1 MNEFKIKNGLIVQGP
16 MTATFAYTTASW
28 AESASHLPNKQ
39 YTITASRADTA
50 SYLVPANNYS
60 ASKIHLGGGVVIEDY
75 DLAGGQ
81 LGVPGLHVGTAN
93 LNINDK
99 ATIWSSGQADFIG
112 VTSSLHGT
120 ASWADNASHARTAS
134 YLPVNTYK
142 ITSSWAETASQAR
155 TASYIKASDIDG
167 LVEAT
172 IETASYAHTASNLTS
187 EAWIDGRGIS
197 EGALLH
203 IARGTEWPEAMLIG
217 SDKGLVIAP
226 EEGTDGLS
234 VILAANL
241 MPSGSRDIG
250 DVSDPWNEI
259 YANKFIGTASQAETA
274 SYLPVGEY
282 AITSSWAHTASYA
295 LFCASAAYASFA
307 TESITASYLKPGKY
321 EVTVSL
327 ADTASYLDATAS
339 QAKTASY
346 LPNARYIITASLAD
360 TASYLPKA
368 TYEVTSSWAVEAR
381 TASYLNPSNNYT
393 ASKMRLTSE
402 LNVNGN
408 ATILSTGQA
417 TFTGVTSSLRG
428 TASWADNASHA
439 RTASY
444 LPVNTYKITSSW
456 AETASLLDGL
466 NIQNAG
472 ITLNTT
478 KTPTVVMEMDTG
490 SYLAAFFDYACA
502 SASNIRA
509 GTIFGSWV
517 GGNVTYAEVS
527 NIDIG
532 NTEQITMSV
541 TINGAKVQLKSEAYS
556 TTPWTIKALGRYI

>member
-60 ASKIHLGGGVVIEDY
+60 ASKIHLGSGVVIEDY
-75 DLAGGQ
+75 DLVGGQ

-112 VTSSLHGT
+112 VTSSLH
-120 ASWADNASHARTAS
+120 
-134 YLPVNTYK
+134 
-142 ITSSWAETASQAR
+142 
-155 TASYIKASDIDG
+155 
-167 LVEAT
+167 
-172 IETASYAHTASNLTS
+172 
-187 EAWIDGRGIS
+187 
-197 EGALLH
+197 
-203 IARGTEWPEAMLIG
+203 
-217 SDKGLVIAP
+217 
-226 EEGTDGLS
+226 
-234 VILAANL
+234 
-241 MPSGSRDIG
+241 
-250 DVSDPWNEI
+250 
-259 YANKFIGTASQAETA
+259 
-274 SYLPVGEY
+274 
-282 AITSSWAHTASYA
+282 
-295 LFCASAAYASFA
+295 
-307 TESITASYLKPGKY
+307 
-321 EVTVSL
+321 
-327 ADTASYLDATAS
+327 
-339 QAKTASY
+339 
-346 LPNARYIITASLAD
+346 
-360 TASYLPKA
+360 
-368 TYEVTSSWAVEAR
+368 
-381 TASYLNPSNNYT
+381 
-393 ASKMRLTSE
+393 
-402 LNVNGN
+402 
-408 ATILSTGQA
+408 
-417 TFTGVTSSLRG
+417 G